1 MKKNKS
7 LSLFSV
13 SFSKGFV
20 APNIP
25 IATFKHED
33 MQLNFLLDTGSD
45 SNSIDVNVLDKLN
58 YNEAKDNTITHLT
71 GVGGTQEVK
80 SCSLT
85 FKCQDEE
92 YTADFL
98 ITDFSEPFAN
108 IYEAHGIQLHGI
120 LGSKFLKENNIILDF
135 KNLAAYNR

>member
-58 YNEAKDNTITHLT
+58 YNEAKDNTITH
-71 GVGGTQEVK
+71 
-80 SCSLT
+80 
-85 FKCQDEE
+85 
-92 YTADFL
+92 
-98 ITDFSEPFAN
+98 
-108 IYEAHGIQLHGI
+108 EAHR
-120 LGSKFLKENNIILDF
+120 K
-135 KNLAAYNR
+135 